1 MPLCTGFWTVNYT
14 DITTEWS
21 VLTNIPLTDADFLS
35 NLPTVIAYAE
45 GRITRELDLM
55 AANITDT
62 GTLSTGSRRF
72 TLPTTYGTFL
82 IISDMNVI
90 TPASTA
96 PESGTRTPLI
106 PVSQAFLDLAWGSST
121 GSTVPQYYSFVTQ
134 DVTTANQ
141 PKVIVGP
148 WPDATYQVEVVGK
161 IQPAALSASNPT
173 TWLSINM
180 PELLIYAG
188 MIELSGYMRNYGAGS
203 ADDPQM
209 PGHWQGQYDK
219 LMASAGV
226 YQARARF
233 GGASWTSKAL
243 EPMAQN
249 QRG

>member
-1 MPLCTGFWTVNYT
+1 MNYT

-62 GTLSTGSRRF
+62 GTLTSGSRRF

-82 IISDMNVI
+82 IISDMSVI

-121 GSTVPQYYSFVTQ
+121 GSGVPTYYSWVTA
-134 DVTTANQ
+134 DTTTANQ
-141 PKVIVGP
+141 PKVILGP
-148 WPDATYQVEVVGK
+148 WPDATYQIEVVGK
-161 IQPAALSASNPT
+161 IQPAALSAANPT
-173 TWLSINM
+173 TWLSINL
-180 PELLIYAG
+180 PEVYITCG
-188 MIELSGYMRNYGAGS
+188 MIWLSNYMRDFGAS
-203 ADDPQM
+203 SDDPQM
-209 PGHWQGQYDK
+209 PGSWEARYK
-219 LMASAGV
+219 ELMASAGV